1 MIGPPLRNSS
11 QMPIIA
17 QRVPLQTDPF
27 SSREANYQR
36 RGLSAGE
43 RLRKIDACLRS
54 P

>member
-27 SSREANYQR
+27 SSRTGKLPEARPFGWRTVAEN
-36 RGLSAGE
+36 
-43 RLRKIDACLRS
+43 
-54 P
+54 